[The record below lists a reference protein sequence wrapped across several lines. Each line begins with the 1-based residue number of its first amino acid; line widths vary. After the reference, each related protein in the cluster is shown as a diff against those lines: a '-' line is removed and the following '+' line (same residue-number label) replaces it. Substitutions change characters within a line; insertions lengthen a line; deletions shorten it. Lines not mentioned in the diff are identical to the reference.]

1 MNTKEL
7 GSLINE
13 GNTLKSENKLE
24 DAIEKYTEA
33 LSINLDCIPA
43 LNRLAKI
50 YQYKQQYA
58 NEILCLEHIVKL
70 QPDNSIVRA
79 RLAHVYLKQGRT
91 EEAISIYQNAITDNP
106 QLPIWAYNELGHA
119 LVQQARVN
127 EAITIYE
134 KAIELYP
141 DNFRLYLQIAPLYTQ
156 TSNLDSAIKSYQ
168 QAIYQNAIAD
178 NPQLPI
184 WVYNQLGNALSKNER
199 VNEAIAIYEKAIEL
213 YPDDFRLYLQIAPLY
228 TQTSNLDSAIESYQQ
243 AIKLKPDL
251 PFHDYGTLAKA
262 LKQQGREEEAAN
274 LLNSSKEGE
283 IYLKIW
289 NAFNQ
294 TSLETL
300 ENESSQYPTEI
311 DENAVRQYFK
321 QTSQY
326 KIINLTSLSDEDRRF
341 LESNNISL
349 ANLKSIAQSNYN
361 FVEQEIYLKHFN
373 PEFKQSSKTGIE
385 LSRYPLFPFLKSML
399 ETGYIYATCPMS
411 GRLLRSNQSFILVP
425 RYVGVLYRFVGDEIF
440 YLLAGGIPG
449 GQCLL
454 SAIYFPSTDCII
466 KFLDNQYINPVPFFN
481 HFKKWSVFHW
491 KAVKNFLGINS
502 NKKQLMNAV
511 GFHFNPGH
519 NLVNDLSSI
528 DLLLK
533 MKLLNKVD
541 KFFVGNYEYSGQ
553 LEALYPEIQKDKI
566 IRVPN
571 SDNPHE
577 KISEIALG
585 NNYLSLTVRGRL
597 VSEDLAK
604 RIYQVSLQNCS
615 PSFLSK
621 VEEAKKHFPLVYI
634 SFRTHHRSWMSQVEG
649 IANILEHL
657 SVDFPNLGV
666 VFDGFSLSG
675 SYVEIKDSFV
685 KAQIDKQKDVVKQIL
700 DLLPDKNLGVY
711 NTVGCKMHES
721 IIWAYAVDFYIARMG
736 ANLTKVCTLANKPGI
751 GHCCTAYFPE
761 CQAWWNA
768 KRENGVNPI
777 IISGRHIIDLGKEKD
792 INGNYDLDW
801 KVIYDYVM
809 KLIPQLSRNS

>member
-1 MNTKEL
+1 MKTKEL
-7 GSLINE
+7 RSLINR

-24 DAIEKYTEA
+24 DAIEKYTQA
-33 LSINLDCIPA
+33 LSINPNCIPA
-43 LNRLAKI
+43 LNRLAEI
-50 YQYKQQYA
+50 YQYKKQYS
-58 NEILCLEHIVKL
+58 EEMVYREHVVKL

-79 RLAHVYLKQGRT
+79 RLAQVYLKQGRT
-91 EEAISIYQNAITDNP
+91 EEAISIYQ
-106 QLPIWAYNELGHA
+106 
-119 LVQQARVN
+119 
-127 EAITIYE
+127 
-134 KAIELYP
+134 K
-141 DNFRLYLQIAPLYTQ
+141 
-156 TSNLDSAIKSYQ
+156 
-168 QAIYQNAIAD
+168 AIAD

-184 WVYNQLGNALSKNER
+184 WVYNQLSHALSKNEKT
-199 VNEAIAIYEKAIEL
+199 NEAIAIYEKAIEL
-213 YPDDFRLYLQIAPLY
+213 YPDDCNLYQKVAPLY
-228 TQTSNLDSAIESYQQ
+228 TQVGNLDSAIKSYQQ

-251 PFHDYGTLAKA
+251 PFRNYGTLAKA

-274 LLNSSKEGE
+274 LLNSSKEGKEGE

-311 DENAVRQYFK
+311 DEKAVREYFT

-326 KIINLTSLSDEDRRF
+326 KIINLTSLSDEDRSF

-349 ANLKSIAQSNYN
+349 ANLKSIAKSNYN
-361 FVEQEIYLKHFN
+361 FAEQEIYLKHFN
-373 PEFKQSSKTGIE
+373 PEFKQSSETGIE
-385 LSRYPLFPFLKSML
+385 LSRYPLYPFLKSML
-399 ETGYIYATCPMS
+399 ETGYIYVTCPMS

-425 RYVGVLYRFVGDEIF
+425 KYVGVLYRFVGDKIF
-440 YLLAGGIPG
+440 YLLAGGITG
-449 GQCLL
+449 DQCSL

-466 KFLDNQYINPVPFFN
+466 KLIDRKSINIAFLFFN
-481 HFKKWSVFHW
+481 HFKKWLVFHW

-502 NKKQLMNAV
+502 HQKELIDAF

-541 KFFVGNYEYSGQ
+541 KFFVGNYEYYGQ

-571 SDNPHE
+571 QENSSE

-585 NNYLSLTVRGRL
+585 NNYFSLTVRGRF

-604 RIYQVSLQNCS
+604 RIYQVALQNCS

-634 SFRTHHRSWMSQVEG
+634 SFRTHYRSWMSQVEG
-649 IANILEHL
+649 IANILRHL

-666 VFDGFSLSG
+666 VFDGFSLPG

-685 KAQIDKQKDVVKQIL
+685 KAQIDQQKDVVKQIL
-700 DLLPDKNLGVY
+700 ELLPDKNLGIY

-721 IIWAYAVDFYIARMG
+721 IVWAYAVDFYIARMG

-761 CQAWWNA
+761 CEAWWNA

-777 IISGRHIIDLGKEKD
+777 IIPGGHIMDLGKEKD